1 MDNEDSETE
10 HIIYEGDESIYDK
23 LNDEDVVHG
32 DKIHVLTNNQMG
44 EKVYRVLSE
53 DGEKKIVL
61 IKDYDGDYMDQ
72 YKDAKKNK
80 ESLNIFA
87 ESIRLS
93 PSSSR
98 SGLRT
103 NPERAVLDDILQG
116 YTGVINVD
124 TMHKY
129 MAKGKRDKRDK
140 KDKKYSKKLR
150 RISRRKAIKKSRRK
164 SIKS

>member
-10 HIIYEGDESIYDK
+10 HIIYEDESIYDK

-32 DKIHVLTNNQMG
+32 DKIHVLTNNQNG

-61 IKDYDGDYMDQ
+61 IKDYDGDYMDE

-87 ESIRLS
+87 ESLRLS

-98 SGLRT
+98 AVLKT
-103 NPERAVLDDILQG
+103 NTERAVLDDILRG
-116 YTGVINVD
+116 HTGVINVD

-129 MAKGKRDKRDK
+129 MGKGRKGRKEITSFLN
-140 KDKKYSKKLR
+140 Y
-150 RISRRKAIKKSRRK
+150 IINCCASRW
-164 SIKS
+164 